1 MTKKIYRKRSK
12 IELKERFSISALVM
26 TVVMLIFVVVIVTTN
41 SFQSRSLKKL
51 AYSNLYE
58 QMVVNIDDSS
68 VRPFPVDSTKG
79 KNSEITDKYLLN
91 KDESDGIVVIKS
103 GSVTRWSLG
112 SETKDNNILQAII
125 EQSEL
130 EDSNEF
136 LLSHFY
142 VGIYTGSYYNSNIMT
157 QFDGTHYKLS
167 EKAIVYA
174 AVNFHTELNNTINM
188 IRILSQVLAITFV
201 IMIPLSYF
209 ASYLILKPSI
219 NAMKKEKEFVANA
232 SHELKTP
239 LAIILANSSLIL
251 EKDNTNAKYCINIKD
266 QCQNMNETIID
277 MIDLSKLDSDTKPEI
292 TKVNLST
299 LITDLVLSFEAVAY
313 ENNIEYIYEIED
325 NLILDRADKK
335 SLTRMFNLLIENS
348 MKYTEGEKKQLKI
361 VLKKK
366 KKDYFFS
373 IYNTGCQ
380 VEDDD
385 REKVFNRFYQG
396 KSGSDIERKGSGLGL
411 TIVKKICERYAY
423 DLSIKSK
430 HMEYCEFDIVLR

>member
-1 MTKKIYRKRSK
+1 MTKRIYRKRSK
-12 IELKERFSISALVM
+12 IELKERLSISALVM
-26 TVVMLIFVVVIVTTN
+26 TVVMLLFVVVIVTTT
-41 SFQSRSLKKL
+41 SFQTRSLKKL
-51 AYSNLYE
+51 AYSHLYE
-58 QMVVNIDDSS
+58 QMVVNIDDSAI
-68 VRPFPVDSTKG
+68 RPFPVDSAKG
-79 KNSEITDKYLLN
+79 KNSEISDKYHLSE
-91 KDESDGIVVIKS
+91 DDSDGIVVIKS
-103 GSVTRWSLG
+103 GSVTRWSYG

-125 EQSEL
+125 EQSAL

-136 LLSHFY
+136 LFSHFY
-142 VGIYTGSYYNSNIMT
+142 VGIYTGSYYNSTIMK
-157 QFDGTHYKLS
+157 QFDGTHYRLS

-174 AVNFHTELNNTINM
+174 AVNFRTELNNTVNM
-188 IRILSQVLAITFV
+188 IKILTQVLAITFV

-232 SHELKTP
+232 SHKLKTP
-239 LAIILANSSLIL
+239 LAIILANSSLIQ
-251 EKDNTNAKYCINIKD
+251 EIDNTNAKYCMNIKD

-299 LITDLVLSFEAVAY
+299 LLTDLVLSFEAVAY
-313 ENNIEYIYEIED
+313 ENDIEYIYEIED
-325 NLILDRADKK
+325 NLILDRADRKA
-335 SLTRMFNLLIENS
+335 LTRMFNLLIENS

-380 VEDDD
+380 VEDED

-411 TIVKKICERYAY
+411 AIVKKICERYSY